1 MMTLPRLKEMLSE
14 SFTVKKSKIDH
25 FGLFS
30 IIEILPNTRLIEYT
44 GEKITNLEA
53 ERRENEN
60 EKKGSTYIFFLNDDS
75 FIDAAVGGNDSKY
88 INHSCDPNCKIV
100 RKKGKI
106 FIHSDRLIKPSE
118 ELTIDYSFDK
128 DSKKEICRCGSENC
142 RSFMN
147 EA

>member
-1 MMTLPRLKEMLSE
+1 MIILPRLI
-14 SFTVKKSKIDH
+14 VKKSKIDH

-30 IIEILPNTRLIEYT
+30 TTEILPNTQLIEYI
-44 GEKITNLEA
+44 GEKITHLEA
-53 ERRENEN
+53 ERREKEN
-60 EKKGSTYIFFLNDDS
+60 EKKGTTYIFCLNDVF

-88 INHSCDPNCKIV
+88 LNHSCDPNCNVV

-106 FIHSDRLIKPSE
+106 FFHSKRLIKPVE

-128 DSKKEICRCGSENC
+128 DSKKEICKCGSEKC

>member
-1 MMTLPRLKEMLSE
+1 MTLPHLTEMPSE
-14 SFTVKKSKIDH
+14 SFSVKKSKIDH

-30 IIEILPNTRLIEYT
+30 RIEILPNTRLIEYT
-44 GEKITNLEA
+44 GEKISNLEA
-53 ERRENEN
+53 ERREKVNER
-60 EKKGSTYIFFLNDDS
+60 EGATYIFCLDDDFS
-75 FIDAAVGGNDSKY
+75 IDAAVGGNDSKY
-88 INHSCDPNCKIV
+88 LNHCCDPNCKVV
-100 RKKGKI
+100 RKNGKI
-106 FIHSDRLIKPSE
+106 FIYSKRLIKPGE